1 MCEEC
6 YVDESRLTPLL
17 NPLECLQHHTQYI
30 CGTCGLCI
38 CIEKDPKRSLQRW
51 HFPFKSLEIA
61 KLYLRSA
68 NYTMKKS
75 CGIYE
80 IVHQN
85 GRCSYKIFADD
96 ADLKNYLKKNKDKVC
111 EKVQPVFSAEE
122 YVEYKDTQVKKLSA
136 IEIEKYMYERK

>member
-6 YVDESRLTPLL
+6 YVNENRITPLL

-30 CGTCGLCI
+30 CGTCGRCI

-68 NYTMKKS
+68 DYTMKKS

-85 GRCSYKIFADD
+85 GRASYKIFASDS
-96 ADLKNYLKKNKDKVC
+96 DLKNYLKKNKDKVC
-111 EKVQPVFSAEE
+111 QTMQPIFSITPYQEYPYTQMRKLTPEEINRYLAE
-122 YVEYKDTQVKKLSA
+122 
-136 IEIEKYMYERK
+136 R